1 MPKLLKLSWLVL
13 VTQVSFLTGCG
24 DGKVAGRE
32 IRKSDR
38 KAPTNE
44 ANGSGD
50 VDARRSR
57 VGGGGTNKQHQV
69 LGLFGGYLSCGSN
82 QDAPLDGTRMVRFL
96 NLINAQQESDG
107 DLASV
112 QFVSCFGVDPS
123 IVNFMTSDEPN
134 KVSKLPVKQFLE
146 EFQATIHRTEEPD
159 VHIVGHSYGG
169 WLSLQIANAIRA
181 ENPLSSLTTIDP
193 ISHLLCTPPD
203 VINSLVGNP
212 VKPAC
217 NQAPADLPDEDLA
230 QIGERAKTWINFYQT
245 DANLLHSGSLSGAEN
260 IKLNFPAAPI
270 DPHTHIADD
279 QLVISKVLER
289 IRGS

>member
-1 MPKLLKLSWLVL
+1 MPKTPKLSWFMLVA
-13 VTQVSFLTGCG
+13 TQMLLSTGCG
-24 DGKVAGRE
+24 ESKATGRV
-32 IRKSDR
+32 IHKNDRKSSTTEPVESGTGDSKGTHIR
-38 KAPTNE
+38 GEPT
-44 ANGSGD
+44 
-50 VDARRSR
+50 
-57 VGGGGTNKQHQV
+57 KQHQV
-69 LGLFGGYLSCGSN
+69 LGLFGGYLSCSSN

-96 NLINAQQESDG
+96 NLINAQQETNG
-107 DLASV
+107 AV
-112 QFVSCFGVDPS
+112 PGHFVSCFGVDPS
-123 IVNFMTSDEPN
+123 VVNFMTSDEPN
-134 KVSKLPVKQFLE
+134 KVRKLPVQQFIQ
-146 EFQATIHRTEEPD
+146 EFQGMIRRTEQPE

-169 WLSLQIANAIRA
+169 WLSLQIANSIRS

-230 QIGERAKTWINFYQT
+230 QIAERAKTWINFYQT
-245 DANLLHSGSLSGAEN
+245 DANLLHSGSLNGAEN
-260 IKLNFPAAPI
+260 VKLNFPAAPI

-289 IRGS
+289 IIGN